1 MRGWRMLLCKAKVIK
16 LLIVTVAESEKDCS
30 IYGTNETSNDI
41 IAGNGR
47 ILSVHEYCRIIFI

>member
-1 MRGWRMLLCKAKVIK
+1 MLLCKAKVIK

-30 IYGTNETSNDI
+30 ISGTNETSNDS

-47 ILSVHEYCRIIFI
+47 ILSVHEYCMIIFV